1 MKKNVGTID
10 KVIRLLLALT
20 VGVLYFTGVIT
31 GTLAII
37 LGLVALM
44 FVVTS
49 FMSFCGLYTLLG
61 VNTCPMKDKK

>member
-37 LGLVALM
+37 LGVVALM

-49 FMSFCGLYTLLG
+49 FMSFCGLYTLIG